1 MFDIS
6 IVFYSF
12 MMVLV
17 MLIKLR
23 SLTVVIVSLFF
34 NVQRRARFSF
44 MGGKG
49 GTLWKQVTFKLSDK
63 RFE

>member
-1 MFDIS
+1 
-6 IVFYSF
+6 
-12 MMVLV
+12 

-23 SLTVVIVSLFF
+23 SLTVVIVFVFF

-49 GTLWKQVTFKLSDK
+49 GTLWKHVTFKLSDK